1 MTEQTFTPALGRAA
15 LPRLYDAVIALTRE
29 RLWRSMIA
37 MHAAVRAGDVV
48 VDVGCG
54 TGSLAL
60 LLHGIEPSARVI
72 GVDPDPRVLAAAERK
87 AGAGGV
93 EWRTGMGDALTDV
106 VDAGTA
112 DTVVSSLV
120 LHQCPVPMKRAILAS
135 MLETL
140 RPGGRLVIADFGLQ
154 RTRAMRLAFRLV
166 QLADGREDTR
176 FNADGRL
183 PGLISEVGFVQVR
196 ETAAVPTVNGSISL
210 YTARRA

>member
-1 MTEQTFTPALGRAA
+1 MTEQTFTPALGRVA

-72 GVDPDPRVLAAAERK
+72 GVDPDPKVLAAAERK
-87 AGAGGV
+87 AEAAGV
-93 EWRTGMGDALTDV
+93 EWRTGMGDALTDI

-112 DTVVSSLV
+112 DIIVSSLV
-120 LHQCPVPMKRAILAS
+120 LHQCPVPMKRAILTS
-135 MLETL
+135 MRETL

-154 RTRAMRLAFRLV
+154 RTRPMRLAFRLV
-166 QLADGREDTR
+166 QLADGREDTQ

-196 ETAAVPTVNGSISL
+196 EAAAVPTVNGSISL
-210 YTARRA
+210 YTARRG

>member
-1 MTEQTFTPALGRAA
+1 MTEQTFTPALGRFA

-29 RLWRSMIA
+29 RLWRSMVA

-72 GVDPDPRVLAAAERK
+72 GVDPDPKVLAAARRK
-87 AGAGGV
+87 PGADGV
-93 EWRTGMGDALTDV
+93 EWRTGMGDALTDIV
-106 VDAGTA
+106 GAGTA

-135 MLETL
+135 MLDTL
-140 RPGGRLVIADFGLQ
+140 RPGGRLVIADFGHQ
-154 RTRAMRLAFRLV
+154 RTLPMRLAFRLV
-166 QLADGREDTR
+166 QLADGREDTQ

-183 PGLISEVGFVQVR
+183 PGLISEVGFVQIR
-196 ETAAVPTVNGSISL
+196 EATSVPTVNGSISI
-210 YTARRA
+210 YTARRG